1 MLKEIYIDNYRRFL
15 NTKIN
20 FGKTVLIA
28 GKNGTGKTS
37 FVALLEKIKR
47 FIVNTDSTGH
57 IAELVSVNDVPR
69 WQKAD
74 RGTAETHFMLTFK
87 INEAIYVYELKIQYN
102 LTESKCRILCEKL
115 SIAGAVAYDFMLE
128 KNENEAVVITDDHRQ
143 FSYGVDWSH
152 SGLGIASRVN
162 SNIRQFIAEINTHLC
177 VFILAPD
184 ALDAPDYKTNRA
196 DTTELLSSGGNF
208 SHWYATMLTRNI
220 EVAADV
226 LASYKDF
233 IKNIDRAFIND
244 KTGEFTIS
252 EKSEG
257 KQKFEIG
264 FSELSTGQ
272 QKLCIYY
279 ALFKML
285 PDGATLVFDEFENHL
300 SPAELQPLYDIAQH
314 EQDER
319 DLQIILV
326 SHHHKTLNWYHD
338 AALVFSLSGMPAHSK
353 TDAFNPDSV
362 GATLEQYLEDEQ

>member
-15 NTKIN
+15 NAKIS
-20 FGKTVLIA
+20 FGRTVLIA

-37 FVALLEKIKR
+37 LVALLEKIKR

-57 IAELVSVNDVPR
+57 IAELVSVNDIPR

-74 RGTAETHFMLTFK
+74 RGTAETHFILTFDTD
-87 INEAIYVYELKIQYN
+87 EAIYAYELKIQYN
-102 LTESKCRILCEKL
+102 LAESKCRVLCEKL
-115 SIAGAVAYDFMLE
+115 ILAGNAVYEFILE
-128 KNENEAVVITDDHRQ
+128 KKENEAVVMTDDNRQ
-143 FSYGVDWSH
+143 FTYGVDWSH
-152 SGLGIASRVN
+152 SGLVIASRVN
-162 SNIRQFIAEINTHLC
+162 SKIRQFITEINTHLC

-184 ALDAPDYKTNRA
+184 DKTPGTVTA
-196 DTTELLSSGGNF
+196 ELSLSGNNF
-208 SHWYATMLTRNI
+208 SRWYAAMLTRNI

-226 LASYKDF
+226 LVSYKNF

-252 EKSEG
+252 EQSEG

-300 SPAELQPLYDIAQH
+300 SPAELQPLYDLAQS

-338 AALVFSLSGMPAHSK
+338 AALVFSLSGTPAHSK
-353 TDAFNPDSV
+353 IDVFNPDTA
-362 GATLEQYLEDEQ
+362 GATLEQYLEDE